1 MKLSKVFFINFVS
14 LFLVLISFYVP
25 QNFKEYLYYAGLF
38 AFSGAVTNQLAI
50 HMLFEKVPF
59 LYGSGIIALKF
70 ESFKKSIKNL
80 IMNEFFAKEQL
91 DAFFAQE
98 ETKINLSPI
107 IEQTDFTPAY
117 EALKQSVMES
127 SFGGM
132 LNMFGGEKAL
142 QPLKEIFVK
151 KLKASILS
159 IVSSNT
165 FNQMLQNS
173 LTHSS
178 VSSDLIE
185 KIEKIVDTRL
195 EQLTPVMVKDI
206 VKNMINEYLG
216 WLVFWGGI
224 FGGFLGLLS
233 VAIGKISINW

>member
-80 IMNEFFAKEQL
+80 IMNEFFTKEQL

-206 VKNMINEYLG
+206 VKNMIKEYLS
-216 WLVFWGGI
+216 WLVFWGGV
-224 FGGFLGLLS
+224 FGGFIGVVS
-233 VAIGKISINW
+233 VGISRL

>member
-80 IMNEFFAKEQL
+80 IMNEFFTKEQL

-206 VKNMINEYLG
+206 VKNMIKEYLS
-216 WLVFWGGI
+216 WLVFWGGV
-224 FGGFLGLLS
+224 FGGFIGVMS
-233 VAIGKISINW
+233 VGISRL

>member
-1 MKLSKVFFINFVS
+1 MKFGKVFFVNFIS
-14 LFLVLISFYVP
+14 LVLVAVSFYVP
-25 QNFKEYLYYAGLF
+25 DNLKDYLYYAGLF

-70 ESFKKSIKNL
+70 ESFKESIKNL
-80 IMNEFFAKEQL
+80 IMNEFFTKEQL

-98 ETKINLSPI
+98 ETKINLTPI

-117 EALKQSVMES
+117 DALKQSVMES

-132 LNMFGGEKAL
+132 LSMFGGEKAL
-142 QPLKEIFVK
+142 EPLKDIFTT
-151 KLKASILS
+151 KLKNSMLG
-159 IVSSNT
+159 IVNSSA

-185 KIEKIVDTRL
+185 KIEKIVDNRL

-206 VKNMINEYLG
+206 VKNMIKDYLS
-216 WLVFWGGI
+216 WLVFWGGV
-224 FGGFLGLLS
+224 FGGVIGLVS
-233 VAIGKISINW
+233 VGISQL